1 VEDPVLLDSGVK
13 LLTDAEQAKRVIFGG
28 KKMARRRFQ
37 LGSLFRR
44 GKHPKVWVARWWEQS
59 INPDGS
65 IGRKRRAEV
74 LGTVAELSSRSQAME
89 ALTKRLNPINSG
101 MHRPQS
107 TRTFSSFVR
116 EDWLPVVLPTVKYAT
131 QKNYRYFL
139 DVHLLPTFGAHRLC
153 EIKRETIQLFLAAK
167 LGNGL
172 AWKTVKE
179 MRGVLG
185 RVLGTAEQWE
195 YINDNQARK
204 TKLPR
209 RPHQLAPTPVLAPEQ
224 IRQLEAELAEPAR
237 SIALLLVLTG
247 LRVGELLALRWKN
260 VDMTGRTLRVTAT
273 VYDGH
278 FDTPKTQRSNR
289 VIPVGTEA
297 SRVLRALRHADVKP
311 EDLVFSTRQCQPLSR
326 HNLLRRHLRP
336 ACKKLGLYGITWHS
350 LRHAHATLLDAMGAP
365 LGTVQALLG
374 HSTSE
379 ITREVYLHAIPEDQ
393 RRAVA
398 GVESLVFGFNRTQMD
413 SSLSSAQN
421 SALVSN

>member
-1 VEDPVLLDSGVK
+1 MQLDTRSTLK
-13 LLTDAEQAKRVIFGG
+13 SDAEQAKRVIFGG

-37 LGSLFRR
+37 LGSLFQR
-44 GKHPKVWVARWWEQS
+44 GKHPKVWVARWWEEI

-65 IGRKRRAEV
+65 IGRRRRSEV
-74 LGTVAELSSRSQAME
+74 LGTVAELSSRSHAME
-89 ALTKRLNPINSG
+89 ILTKRLNPINSG

-107 TRTFSSFVR
+107 TRTFLNFVR
-116 EDWLPVVLPTVKYAT
+116 EDWLPVLLPTVKYAT
-131 QKNYRYFL
+131 QKNYSYFL
-139 DVHLLPTFGAHRLC
+139 DVHLLPTFGAHPLC
-153 EIKRETIQLFLAAK
+153 DIKRETVQSFLAAK
-167 LGNGL
+167 LSGGL

-179 MRGVLG
+179 IRGVLS
-185 RVLGTAEQWE
+185 RALGAAEQWE

-209 RPHQLAPTPVLAPEQ
+209 RPLRLAAKPVLAPEQ
-224 IRQLEAELAEPAR
+224 IRQLAAKLAEPAR
-237 SIALLLVLTG
+237 SIAMLLVLTG

-260 VDMTGRTLRVTAT
+260 IDLVSRKLRVTET

-289 VIPVGTEA
+289 VIPIGDEA
-297 SRVLRALRHADVKP
+297 SSVLRAFCDAAIKP
-311 EDLVFSTRQCQPLSR
+311 EELVFATQQGQPLSR
-326 HNLLRRHLRP
+326 HNLLRRQLRP
-336 ACKKLGLYGITWHS
+336 VCEKLGLHGITWHS
-350 LRHAHATLLDAMGAP
+350 LRHSHATLLDSVGAP

-398 GVESLVFGFNRTQMD
+398 RVESLVFGFNRTQTD
-413 SSLSSAQN
+413 STSSPA
-421 SALVSN
+421 

>member
-1 VEDPVLLDSGVK
+1 
-13 LLTDAEQAKRVIFGG
+13 
-28 KKMARRRFQ
+28 MARRRFQ
-37 LGSLFRR
+37 LGSLFQR
-44 GKHPKVWVARWWEQS
+44 GKHPKVWVARWWEEI

-65 IGRKRRAEV
+65 IGRRRRAEV
-74 LGTVAELSSRSQAME
+74 LGTVTELSSRSHAME
-89 ALTKRLNPINSG
+89 LLTKRLNPINSG

-107 TRTFSSFVR
+107 TRTFFSFVR
-116 EDWLPVVLPTVKYAT
+116 EDWLPVVLPTLKYAT

-139 DVHLLPTFGAHRLC
+139 DVHLLPTFGAHPLC
-153 EIKRETIQLFLAAK
+153 DIKRETVQSFLAAK
-167 LGNGL
+167 LSGGL

-179 MRGVLG
+179 IRGVLS
-185 RVLGTAEQWE
+185 RALGAAEQWE

-209 RPHQLAPTPVLAPEQ
+209 RPLRLTPNPVLVPEQ
-224 IRQLEAELAEPAR
+224 IRQLAAKLAEPAR
-237 SIALLLVLTG
+237 SIAVLLVLTG

-260 VDMTGRTLRVTAT
+260 IDLDGRTLRVTET

-289 VIPVGTEA
+289 VIPIGDEA
-297 SRVLRALRHADVKP
+297 SSVLRALCDAAIKP
-311 EDLVFSTRQCQPLSR
+311 EDLVFATRQGQPLSR
-326 HNLLRRHLRP
+326 HNLLRRQLRP
-336 ACKKLGLYGITWHS
+336 VCKKLGLHGITWHS
-350 LRHAHATLLDAMGAP
+350 LRHSHATLLDSVGAP

-398 GVESLVFGFNRTQMD
+398 RVESLVFGFNRTQMD
-413 SSLSSAQN
+413 STSSA
-421 SALVSN
+421 V

>member
-1 VEDPVLLDSGVK
+1 
-13 LLTDAEQAKRVIFGG
+13 
-28 KKMARRRFQ
+28 MARRRFQ
-37 LGSLFRR
+37 LGSLFQR
-44 GKHPKVWVARWWEQS
+44 GKHPKVWVARWWEEI

-65 IGRKRRAEV
+65 IGQRRCAEV
-74 LGTVAELSSRSQAME
+74 LGTIAELSSRSQAME
-89 ALTKRLNPINSG
+89 VLTKRLNPINSG
-101 MHRPQS
+101 THRPQS
-107 TRTFSSFVR
+107 TRIFSTFVR

-131 QKNYRYFL
+131 QENYRYIL

-167 LGNGL
+167 LSNGL

-179 MRGVLG
+179 IRGLLG

-204 TKLPR
+204 TRLPR
-209 RPHQLAPTPVLAPEQ
+209 RPLRLAPKPVLAPEQ
-224 IRQLEAELAEPAR
+224 IRQLAEQLAEPSR

-247 LRVGELLALRWKN
+247 LRVGELLALRRKKI
-260 VDMTGRTLRVTAT
+260 DLAGRTLRVTAT

-289 VIPVGTEA
+289 VIPIGAEA
-297 SRVLRALRHADVKP
+297 SSVLRALCDAAVKP
-311 EDLVFSTRQCQPLSR
+311 EDLVFSTPQGQPLSR
-326 HNLLRRHLRP
+326 HNVLRRQLRP
-336 ACKKLGLYGITWHS
+336 ACKKLGLQGITWHS
-350 LRHAHATLLDAMGAP
+350 LRHSHATLLDSVGTP

-398 GVESLVFGFNRTQMD
+398 GVESLVFGLNRTQTD
-413 SSLSSAQN
+413 SSLGPA
-421 SALVSN
+421 

>member
-1 VEDPVLLDSGVK
+1 MPLDARGT
-13 LLTDAEQAKRVIFGG
+13 LRIDAEQAKRVIFGG

-37 LGSLFRR
+37 LGSLFQR
-44 GKHPKVWVARWWEQS
+44 GKRPKVWVARWWEEI

-65 IGRKRRAEV
+65 IGRRRRAEV
-74 LGTVAELSSRSQAME
+74 LGTVAELCSRSQAME

-101 MHRPQS
+101 IHRPQS

-139 DVHLLPTFGAHRLC
+139 DVHLLPAFGERPLC
-153 EIKRETIQLFLAAK
+153 DIKREPIQSFLAAK
-167 LGNGL
+167 LSSGL

-179 MRGVLG
+179 IRGVLG
-185 RVLGTAEQWE
+185 RILGTAERWE

-204 TKLPR
+204 TRLPR
-209 RPHQLAPTPVLAPEQ
+209 RPLKLAPKPVLAPEQ
-224 IRQLEAELAEPAR
+224 VRQLAGELAEPAK

-260 VDMTGRTLRVTAT
+260 IDLAGRTLRVTAT

-289 VIPVGTEA
+289 LIPIGAAT
-297 SRVLRALRHADVKP
+297 SDVLRTLCHAAAKS
-311 EDLVFSTRQCQPLSR
+311 EDLVFSTRERQPLSR
-326 HNLLRRHLRP
+326 HNLLRRQLRP
-336 ACKKLGLYGITWHS
+336 ACKKLGLHGITWHS
-350 LRHAHATLLDAMGAP
+350 LRHSHATLLDAVGAP

-379 ITREVYLHAIPEDQ
+379 ITREVYVHAIPEDQ

-398 GVESLVFGFNRTQMD
+398 GVESLVLGFKRTQ
-413 SSLSSAQN
+413 L
-421 SALVSN
+421 